1 MSPGNKEVAQWI
13 EENKVPAALVF
24 YLYRTI
30 HQHFAQVLA
39 PYHIGWEQFAILM
52 AFYEKDGRSEEE
64 LAWERGFDRSFVA
77 ETVAVLE
84 KGGLVQR
91 AADPGNKAGKRL
103 TLTQKGRKIEPEMKK
118 IGAGLTA
125 SLLEGFDA
133 DASAQAMANL
143 KKIAINASR
152 L

>member
-1 MSPGNKEVAQWI
+1 MSPANEEVVQWI
-13 EENKVPAALVF
+13 EQNKPPAALF
-24 YLYRTI
+24 LYLHRTI
-30 HQHFAQVLA
+30 ERYLAKELA

-52 AFYEKDGRSEEE
+52 AFYEKDGRTEEDFVR
-64 LAWERGFDRSFVA
+64 ERGFDRIFVA
-77 ETVAVLE
+77 ENVAVLE

-103 TLTQKGRKIEPEMKK
+103 TLTQKGRTLEPEMKK

-125 SLLEGFDA
+125 SLLKGFDA
-133 DASAQAMANL
+133 DAPAQAMTNL